1 MIVTRISTRLRFTA
15 NNRGG
20 SYYETSQ
27 YGADLLRR
35 AVNYGY
41 EEGFRTGEANR
52 EDRWQ
57 SDYRNAYA
65 YQDATYGY
73 TGYFDQGEYNYYFR
87 EGFRRGYEEGFSS
100 HYQYGNY
107 SNGTDSVLVAILGPG
122 LPVAAQR

>member
-1 MIVTRISTRLRFTA
+1 M
-15 NNRGG
+15 G

-41 EEGFRTGEANR
+41 EEGFRTGEADR
-52 EDRWQ
+52 EDRRQ

-87 EGFRRGYEEGFSS
+87 EG
-100 HYQYGNY
+100 
-107 SNGTDSVLVAILGPG
+107 D
-122 LPVAAQR
+122 LPPEISTI